1 MDLFGISITEW
12 VGYLAM
18 TTVLISFLMKS
29 VVKLRII
36 NSVGCFVFVLYGFL
50 LEPLSKPIIITNTII
65 FGINIYYLFFKKNK
79 LL

>member
-65 FGINIYYLFFKKNK
+65 FGINIYYLFFKKN
-79 LL
+79 